1 MPKRQQ
7 AVKIAASLLAADFRC
22 LRQEID
28 AVEKAGVN
36 LIHLDVM
43 DGSFVP
49 NISFGPLVVK
59 AVDQLTD
66 LPLEVHLMIRRPDLF
81 AEAFVR
87 SGADT
92 IVIHYE
98 APVSLH
104 STLKLI
110 RSMKCRVGMAVNP
123 STPLAVLEP
132 FYGELD
138 QILLMSVNP
147 GFGGQKFIGSV
158 AEKIKRL
165 RDSLDHQGMEDLEIA
180 VDGGMNPTT
189 AKTVIENGARI
200 LVAGSAIFNSPDYEQ
215 AVRFLRGTEKEGPCS
230 RN

>member
-1 MPKRQQ
+1 M
-7 AVKIAASLLAADFRC
+7 
-22 LRQEID
+22 
-28 AVEKAGVN
+28 
-36 LIHLDVM
+36 
-43 DGSFVP
+43 
-49 NISFGPLVVK
+49 
-59 AVDQLTD
+59 
-66 LPLEVHLMIRRPDLF
+66 
-81 AEAFVR
+81 
-87 SGADT
+87 

-110 RSMKCRVGMAVNP
+110 RRLECRVGLSVNP

-147 GFGGQKFIGSV
+147 GLGGQKFIGSV

-165 RDSLDHQGMEDLEIA
+165 RDSLDHQGLEDLEIE
-180 VDGGMNPTT
+180 VDGGINPTT
-189 AKTVIENGARI
+189 AKTVIENGASI

-215 AVRFLRGTEKEGPCS
+215 AVRFLRGTEKEEPCS

>member
-22 LRQEID
+22 LRQEIE

-49 NISFGPLVVK
+49 NISFGSLVVK

-87 SGADT
+87 SGADM

-110 RSMKCRVGMAVNP
+110 RRLKCRVGMSVNP

-158 AEKIKRL
+158 AVKIKRL
-165 RDSLDHQGMEDLEIA
+165 RDSLDHQGLADLEIA
-180 VDGGMNPTT
+180 VDGGINTTT

-215 AVRFLRGTEKEGPCS
+215 AVRFLRGTEKEEPCS